1 MAAWTPELEA
11 ELSQLLKDW
20 LKQQGRTQADLR
32 RSLKAVSTRMPALL
46 EVLERE
52 HRLNGLSGLVARLC
66 RVEAEWQGGDDR
78 PVEAVEQKDPF
89 GQLDLLL
96 QEIRQD
102 CPADTLQRQSGE
114 QQRQINDHLNVDRCL
129 HPTWASPQP
138 SPCCQGAIGRLDAGP
153 GSRTGK
159 DSKVVP
165 TNCVTMA
172 DGAVSCDTKLE
183 TPASNTPARPY

>member
-66 RVEAEWQGGDDR
+66 RVEAEWQGSDDR
-78 PVEAVEQKDPF
+78 PVVAAEQNDPF

-102 CPADTLQRQSGE
+102 CPS
-114 QQRQINDHLNVDRCL
+114 
-129 HPTWASPQP
+129 
-138 SPCCQGAIGRLDAGP
+138 
-153 GSRTGK
+153 
-159 DSKVVP
+159 
-165 TNCVTMA
+165 
-172 DGAVSCDTKLE
+172 
-183 TPASNTPARPY
+183 